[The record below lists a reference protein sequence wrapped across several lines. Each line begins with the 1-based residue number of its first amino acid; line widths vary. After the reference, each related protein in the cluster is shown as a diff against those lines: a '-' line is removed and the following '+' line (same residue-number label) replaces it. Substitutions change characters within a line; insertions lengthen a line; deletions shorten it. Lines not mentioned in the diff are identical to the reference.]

1 MDEIVNLP
9 SCGENISDDYDLPLL
24 LDVFMEDFTR
34 GDLDSSHNCLKIV
47 ALTVNCT
54 FSRAKVQIFTV

>member
-1 MDEIVNLP
+1 MDEIINFP
-9 SCGENISDDYDLPLL
+9 NCGENISDDYNLPLL
-24 LDVFMEDFTR
+24 LDVLIEGFTR
-34 GDLDSSHNCLKIV
+34 GDLDSSHNCLKNV